1 VTTAASYFETLGS
14 AELKADTRKADFLA
28 LAETRVDE
36 TVFGDLYTQA
46 VALMALHMMKLSA
59 VTDAAADAAHR
70 GVNST
75 SAEGL
80 SISFGSL
87 PTGAS
92 DTATWLMKTQYGQQY
107 LALKRGR
114 PSLYAQIVPVRS
126 GPARGYRRWSGR

>member
-1 VTTAASYFETLGS
+1 MATAASYFELLGS
-14 AELKADTRKADFLA
+14 TELKADSRKTDFLA

-46 VALMALHMMKLSA
+46 VALMALHLMTLSPLA
-59 VTDAAADAAHR
+59 ASAADAAHR

-80 SISFGSL
+80 SISFGAL

-107 LALKRGR
+107 LALQRGR
-114 PSLYAQIVPVRS
+114 PSLYAQIVTVRS
-126 GPARGYRRWSGR
+126 GPARGYRRWGRQ